1 MARHLAPFS
10 CRQTIAEM
18 VRRRSFGCVLPLGRH
33 ASTNGSK
40 LVQCASVSMAPPPL
54 SRGAKRPQPHPVQ
67 ARTGPRCDLVKLS
80 EVGLCCM
87 QAARKLQEKSLALG
101 SVRGGAS
108 GFMQVEGMVLH
119 TSEKS

>member
-33 ASTNGSK
+33 ASTNGSS

-67 ARTGPRCDLVKLS
+67 ARTGPNDLGAEVFLS
-80 EVGLCCM
+80 QDCELHLVQVGNGLVLT
-87 QAARKLQEKSLALG
+87 RPLV
-101 SVRGGAS
+101 VR
-108 GFMQVEGMVLH
+108 VEPL
-119 TSEKS
+119 TIEFSTRPTKR